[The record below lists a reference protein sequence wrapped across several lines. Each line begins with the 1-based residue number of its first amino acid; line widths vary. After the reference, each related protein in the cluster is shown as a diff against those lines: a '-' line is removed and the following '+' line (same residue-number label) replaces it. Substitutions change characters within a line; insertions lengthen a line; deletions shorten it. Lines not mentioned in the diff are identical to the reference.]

1 MMMLMLMF
9 QIKLIFEC
17 IKIIDL
23 LDLLKKNYF
32 GICFFAIDVM
42 VWCPSFV
49 LFFFAWLV
57 HYYDQG
63 WIWSGMNLIR
73 GGTSSPLNVS
83 KIPFKFIIKNLWYFK
98 KFSPPQKEE
107 RNQNYMPLL

>member
-23 LDLLKKNYF
+23 LDLLKKTILEF
-32 GICFFAIDVM
+32 GFLLLMWWCGVQVLFF
-42 VWCPSFV
+42 F
-49 LFFFAWLV
+49 FFFAWLV

-63 WIWSGMNLIR
+63 WIWSGEALAPLWMFQKSLLNL
-73 GGTSSPLNVS
+73 
-83 KIPFKFIIKNLWYFK
+83 
-98 KFSPPQKEE
+98 
-107 RNQNYMPLL
+107 

>member
-49 LFFFAWLV
+49 LFFFA
-57 HYYDQG
+57 
-63 WIWSGMNLIR
+63 
-73 GGTSSPLNVS
+73 
-83 KIPFKFIIKNLWYFK
+83 
-98 KFSPPQKEE
+98 
-107 RNQNYMPLL
+107 